1 MACACAVDAR
11 VHTTSDNSK
20 ILKRDRQAER
30 RVPHYIIIY
39 TKIPKNKKKGERK
52 NFCFFTMGDDK
63 NILSAGVRGLCPST
77 TQHGRRERDEK
88 RGDRRGWLL
97 LTHAFLRKIMK

>member
-11 VHTTSDNSK
+11 VHTISDNSK

-63 NILSAGVRGLCPST
+63 NILSAGVRGLCPSKHNT
-77 TQHGRRERDEK
+77 AAEREMRREET
-88 RGDRRGWLL
+88 GEVGCC
-97 LTHAFLRKIMK
+97 